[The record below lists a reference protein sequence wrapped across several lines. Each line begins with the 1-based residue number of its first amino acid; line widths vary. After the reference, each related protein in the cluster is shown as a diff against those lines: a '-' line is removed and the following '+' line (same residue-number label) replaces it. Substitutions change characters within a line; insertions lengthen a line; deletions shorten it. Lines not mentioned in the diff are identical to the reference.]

1 MNTQCKLFCDFYFS
15 IHSKNSSNMKSTK
28 LYLLIMATLIPS
40 IMVCMFIITIGNVY
54 VSLVGITLI
63 ATMLGMSYKD
73 IYKEKYSAEDI
84 LNDSD
89 IQDILMDNDLRKTLG
104 KEEFQMVSKPEF
116 WLDFLLKATAVF
128 ALTRNIVLMQIS
140 GIAVFFIFTRWNLE
154 GSLLYLIF
162 PTLCMSISS
171 MISMAFIKKQIK
183 LFGKLK
189 K

>member
-1 MNTQCKLFCDFYFS
+1 M
-15 IHSKNSSNMKSTK
+15 ISTK